1 MEMEKKKKSAWALLN
16 PLEWI
21 AGFFQMLAAVF
32 APLLRWM
39 GMLTP
44 PSTDGFENIRK
55 EDVADEKKL
64 AEQQEAAVDAI
75 VREMS
80 AAEIVRAYARA
91 DAAGR
96 ASMDLRVLDDG
107 QIDWLL
113 RLSEED
119 LDKLGMSTTGAC
131 ARSLEALE
139 VRPAYPK
146 PSAETETAE
155 IYTIPTV
162 EDEEEW
168 KRQQIAALFR
178 QVQREL
184 FHAPGVPNLQPKHTP
199 TTLH

>member
-1 MEMEKKKKSAWALLN
+1 MEKKPKSWWSALN
-16 PLEWI
+16 PLEWLNV
-21 AGFFQMLAAVF
+21 ALQLLAAVF
-32 APLLRWM
+32 GPLLRWL

-44 PSTDGFENIRK
+44 PSTEGFANIQK
-55 EDVADEKKL
+55 EDVDDAAKL
-64 AEQQEAAVDAI
+64 AAEQEAAVDAI
-75 VREMS
+75 SREMS
-80 AAEIVRAYARA
+80 PAEMVRAYAKA

-96 ASMDLRVLDDG
+96 AEMNLQALNDA
-107 QIDWLL
+107 QQDWLM
-113 RLSEED
+113 RLSDED
-119 LDKLGMSTTGAC
+119 LDKLGMSTTSAC

-146 PSAETETAE
+146 TSAETEMAE
-155 IYTIPTV
+155 ILKTPAV

-184 FHAPGVPNLQPKHTP
+184 YHAPGIPNLQPKHTP

>member
-1 MEMEKKKKSAWALLN
+1 MEKKKKSWMSLLN
-16 PLEWI
+16 PLEWFSV
-21 AGFFQMLAAVF
+21 ALQLLAAVF
-32 APLLRWM
+32 GPLLRWL

-44 PSTDGFENIRK
+44 PSTEGFENIQK
-55 EDVADEKKL
+55 QDVEDAKQL
-64 AEQQEAAVDAI
+64 AEEQEAAVDAI
-75 VREMS
+75 IREMS
-80 AAEIVRAYARA
+80 PADVVRAYARA

-96 ASMDLRVLDDG
+96 VEMDLSVLDLA
-107 QIDWLL
+107 QQDWLM
-113 RLSEED
+113 RLSDED
-119 LDKLGMSTTGAC
+119 LSKLGMSTTGAC

-155 IYTIPTV
+155 ILKTPTV

-168 KRQQIAALFR
+168 KREQIAALFR

-184 FHAPGVPNLQPKHTP
+184 FLAPGVPNLKPQHTP